1 MRKLLIAVPLASLL
15 ALTLMVY
22 PNLRAEA
29 NGVQLKAPRTV
40 EWRDF
45 LGVNAHF
52 LWFTPEQ
59 YRQQMQQ
66 WKALGLDWTRVDLH
80 WDRHEPEQGQ
90 YRLGELDGVVKQLQ
104 QEQLKSVFYLVGSA
118 PHATSAPAGSPT
130 PDQYPPK
137 DPQLFA
143 DAMSMFAK
151 RYPSVDAWQVWNEP
165 NLPSF
170 WRPHED
176 PIGYGRL
183 LQVTAPAL
191 RQAAPGKPVVMAGM
205 AYYSQ
210 MPVKGGLMLEE
221 LGKLGVQ
228 QLGTVVAY
236 HPYSQEPESDE
247 PGANDFIL
255 RAQQLNA
262 TLRSVQVPGIWATEW
277 GWSSYA
283 GPKELQE
290 IIGTEGQA
298 DYLLRRLALM
308 SALDYDRI
316 FLFAL
321 SDLDSRASARDQ
333 HYGLLDLQGQ
343 PKPAYRALKR
353 FLKISGPRLEPSDP
367 PTLAANLDDLYSIA
381 WKRSDGRNL
390 WLFWSASGAE
400 VQLTDVTRAVLHDPL
415 TGDKQILEDPNG
427 LRFKG
432 KPSLQMLV
440 W

>member
-1 MRKLLIAVPLASLL
+1 MRRILMAAPLAGLL
-15 ALTLMVY
+15 ALLLLIY
-22 PNLRAEA
+22 PGLGAEA
-29 NGVQLKAPRTV
+29 EGLQLKAPRAV
-40 EWRDF
+40 EWREF

-52 LWFTPEQ
+52 LWFPPEQ
-59 YRQQMQQ
+59 YRQQMQR
-66 WKALGLDWTRVDLH
+66 WRELGLEWTRVDLH
-80 WDRHEPEQGQ
+80 WDRHEPARGQ
-90 YRLGELDGVVKQLQ
+90 YRFTELDGVVEQLQ
-104 QEQLKSVFYLVGSA
+104 QQQLRSVFYLVGSA

-130 PDQYPPK
+130 PDQYPPRK
-137 DPQLFA
+137 PKLFA
-143 DAMSMFAK
+143 DAMAVFAR
-151 RYPSVDAWQVWNEP
+151 RYPSVNTWQVWNEP

-176 PIGYGRL
+176 PVGYARL
-183 LQVTAPAL
+183 LQSSVQSL
-191 RQAAPGKPVVMAGM
+191 RQAAPNKPIVMAGM

-228 QLGTVVAY
+228 QLGTIVAY

-247 PGANDFIL
+247 PGVNDFVL
-255 RAQQLNA
+255 RARQLNA
-262 TLRSVQVPGIWATEW
+262 TLRSVQVPAIWATEW

-290 IIGTEGQA
+290 IIGEQGQA

-333 HYGLLDLQGQ
+333 HYGLLDLQGN
-343 PKPAYRALKR
+343 PKPAYLALQR
-353 FLKISGPRLEPSDP
+353 FLTISGPSLEPSDP
-367 PTLAANLDDLYSIA
+367 PQLAANVDDLYSIA
-381 WKRSDGRNL
+381 WTRADGRNL
-390 WLFWSASGAE
+390 WLFWSASAAE
-400 VQLTDVTRAVLHDPL
+400 LQLPGITSAELHDPL
-415 TGDKQILEDPNG
+415 SGTRRHLEDSSG
-427 LRFKG
+427 LRFTA